1 MRSDILFF
9 ILTVIIG
16 LFTSIEDV
24 RTGKIRNFWIA
35 VGFSYGCILYLVSG
49 YGDRAPYHYV
59 VSNMALS
66 LLTAY
71 WFWKFDLWFA
81 GDAKL
86 FFLYSILL
94 PTGIYKIAFFP
105 FFPSFQII
113 FYAFIPAAF
122 YLLAL
127 SVVDLCKNWAESA
140 EKFLHGL
147 KVGAPFLFKNALS
160 FTFIFLL
167 NHILWSRLAPH
178 LAAYE
183 FANRVMFLALF
194 LIYRPLNF
202 FFEFHKKIH
211 YAAILAALAIA
222 MPYFLRDPVLV
233 SRQFFR
239 SLAFCI
245 LLIIVADVYRKIT
258 DDHIER
264 SKSKTMPFAPWL
276 FLGILT
282 VWFLSLVPGRPHV

>member
-9 ILTVIIG
+9 ILTAVIG
-16 LFTSIEDV
+16 LITSVEDV

-35 VGFSYGCILYLVSG
+35 IGFIYGCILYLASDPG
-49 YGDRAPYHYV
+49 ERAPHLFV

-71 WFWKFDLWFA
+71 WLWKSKLWFA

-94 PTGIYKIAFFP
+94 PAGIYKIAFFP
-105 FFPSFQII
+105 FFPSFQVL
-113 FYAFIPAAF
+113 FLTFIPAAF
-122 YLLAL
+122 YLLIL
-127 SVVDLCKNWAESA
+127 SAVDLFKNWAESSS
-140 EKFLHGL
+140 KLLRGL
-147 KVGAPFLFKNALS
+147 KIGAPFLFKNTLS

-178 LAAYE
+178 LPAYE

-194 LIYRPLNF
+194 VIYNPLNI
-202 FFEFHKKIH
+202 FFECHKKIH
-211 YAAILAALAIA
+211 YAVIVAGLSIAL
-222 MPYFLRDPVLV
+222 PYFLLDPMRV
-233 SRQFFR
+233 SKQFFN
-239 SLAFCI
+239 SLTFCI
-245 LLIIVADVYRKIT
+245 LLIIVSDVYRKIT

-264 SKSKTMPFAPWL
+264 SKNKTMPFAPWL
-276 FLGILT
+276 FLGMLTTWSLILLYRAPR
-282 VWFLSLVPGRPHV
+282 V